1 MLLQLTNN
9 TQQVPQTLRDE
20 CEEAVMRF
28 GNPYRQLMANLR
40 KVDPFDKS
48 IKTIMNLQI
57 SRDGFNTPTFIQK
70 LKNEPEAAYGTVRD
84 FYPSVWLLCRVKRTD
99 LDRER
104 LENSN
109 IQRTE
114 NLSKGEYY
122 VQVSSS
128 AERQAMGTR
137 KSNWTYIPQPI
148 QPIQSRRRRFQHSV
162 PEAFVFSKYAMPD
175 RFDIEAA
182 GKCPGSN
189 QDSEAESE
197 SLSND
202 TTRFIPPPS
211 QSQAKSLQKITPRT
225 RGAPPQFQDTALEV
239 VAESDL
245 CLP

>member
-1 MLLQLTNN
+1 MPDRKSADCPSLTFSASAGCTASYMLLQLTNN

-114 NLSKGEYY
+114 NLL
-122 VQVSSS
+122 
-128 AERQAMGTR
+128 
-137 KSNWTYIPQPI
+137 
-148 QPIQSRRRRFQHSV
+148 
-162 PEAFVFSKYAMPD
+162 
-175 RFDIEAA
+175 
-182 GKCPGSN
+182 
-189 QDSEAESE
+189 
-197 SLSND
+197 SL
-202 TTRFIPPPS
+202 IH
-211 QSQAKSLQKITPRT
+211 I
-225 RGAPPQFQDTALEV
+225 
-239 VAESDL
+239 
-245 CLP
+245 